1 MEYEKLLIDTS
12 ILIDYFRKKKV
23 ENSILFHLV
32 DNYDLNIS
40 VITEFEFLIG
50 FSDERL
56 FFAKEIISQ
65 MEIFDI
71 NKSITEVARL
81 IYQKLK
87 KINKLIPIPD
97 LFIASTAM
105 HYNIPLATLNK
116 KHFENIEDIKI
127 F

>member
-1 MEYEKLLIDTS
+1 MEYEQLLIDTS

-56 FFAKEIISQ
+56 FFAK
-65 MEIFDI
+65 
-71 NKSITEVARL
+71 
-81 IYQKLK
+81 
-87 KINKLIPIPD
+87 
-97 LFIASTAM
+97 
-105 HYNIPLATLNK
+105 
-116 KHFENIEDIKI
+116 
-127 F
+127 

>member
-1 MEYEKLLIDTS
+1 
-12 ILIDYFRKKKV
+12 
-23 ENSILFHLV
+23 
-32 DNYDLNIS
+32 
-40 VITEFEFLIG
+40 
-50 FSDERL
+50 
-56 FFAKEIISQ
+56 

-97 LFIASTAM
+97 LFIASIAL
-105 HYNIPLATLNK
+105 HYNIPLVTLNK
-116 KHFENIEDIKI
+116 KHFENIEDIII

>member
-1 MEYEKLLIDTS
+1 MEHKELLIDTS
-12 ILIDYFRKKKV
+12 ILIDYFRKKKI
-23 ENSILFHLV
+23 ENSFLFHLV

-56 FFAKEIISQ
+56 IFAKEIINQ

-71 NKSITEVARL
+71 NQSITEVARL
-81 IYQKLK
+81 TYQKLK

-97 LFIASTAM
+97 LLIASTALP
-105 HYNIPLATLNK
+105 YNILLVT
-116 KHFENIEDIKI
+116 
-127 F
+127 